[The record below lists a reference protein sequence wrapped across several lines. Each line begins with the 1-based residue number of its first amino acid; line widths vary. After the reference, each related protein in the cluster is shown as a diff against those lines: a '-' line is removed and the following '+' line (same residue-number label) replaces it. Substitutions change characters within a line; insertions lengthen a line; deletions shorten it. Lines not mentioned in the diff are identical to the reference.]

1 MVLNEFECNWLALSA
16 RRSQLWIKSS
26 RYTTVCYPVYNPHI
40 SYEPFSTFNRGSQ
53 RLTARNHRI
62 LWCSF
67 SNSLVSGSNFKM
79 KSALFCR
86 PTEREIP
93 CWDHRETIILWR
105 RPGSRELSLL
115 FTTPKL
121 ETENRTRN
129 INRSPCLCS
138 NNINITKIHGNHK
151 HMIIIMMIRASTE
164 RFSLNLYWKISG
176 AKLIQ
181 IRIQFNAIVENSI
194 PQFVAGMKAWWLYTC
209 FVFVH
214 PWFADKG
221 QINLWNRLSI
231 PQVLIRIVDSTP
243 YVSKCK
249 FSRTGYRTVYLQ
261 LIEAWEDNPNLKLVS
276 IYLSEPEITFQRMFH
291 FFDRTSNL
299 HNIIQ
304 FSI

>member
-1 MVLNEFECNWLALSA
+1 MYQNGLESNWLALSA

-40 SYEPFSTFNRGSQ
+40 SSERLGFPHSTAVHNDLPRE
-53 RLTARNHRI
+53 TARNHGI
-62 LWCSF
+62 LRCSY
-67 SNSLVSGSNFKM
+67 SNSPVSGSNFKM
-79 KSALFCR
+79 KSSFFCR

-181 IRIQFNAIVENSI
+181 IRIKFNAIVENSI

-231 PQVLIRIVDSTP
+231 PQVLIRIVDST
-243 YVSKCK
+243 V
-249 FSRTGYRTVYLQ
+249 RV
-261 LIEAWEDNPNLKLVS
+261 
-276 IYLSEPEITFQRMFH
+276 
-291 FFDRTSNL
+291 
-299 HNIIQ
+299 
-304 FSI
+304 